1 MRKSLWMIPA
11 VLLSTALVSTAAH
24 ADTVTGYVNDP
35 TANSTDFTTG
45 ITALGGSVTTF
56 SVDTLT
62 PGALNPTAFSG
73 ATLSGTG
80 NLATVTAGNGPADGN
95 VTFTPLSPGEGPS
108 TYTEYIGRT
117 SGSTYTGSLTVSL
130 ATPAL
135 GAGVF
140 LIDLFNPEVY
150 DDVVT
155 LSAYTGASG
164 TGTLLGTETDAQY
177 NFQDTN
183 LYFMGISS
191 SGDDIGSVVLSYDG
205 IYSGDSIGV
214 GNILVGNGSGATTPT
229 PEPNEQS
236 MLGIG
241 LAGIGLCYWMMR
253 KRTARGLR
261 LRA

>member
-1 MRKSLWMIPA
+1 MIPA

-35 TANSTDFTTG
+35 TADSTDFTTG

-62 PGALNPTAFSG
+62 PGSLNPTAFSG

-80 NLATVTAGNGPADGN
+80 NLAIVTAGNGPADDN
-95 VTFTPLSPGEGPS
+95 PFTTPLSPGEGLS
-108 TYTEYIGRT
+108 TYTDYIGEP
-117 SGSTYTGSLTVSL
+117 STALTDTGTLTVSL

-140 LIDLFNPEVY
+140 LIDLFNP
-150 DDVVT
+150 DASADVVT

-177 NFQDTN
+177 NFQENN

-205 IYSGDSIGV
+205 SVSGDEIGV
-214 GNILVGNGSGATTPT
+214 GNILVGNASGTPTST
-229 PEPNEQS
+229 PEPSSQS
-236 MLGIG
+236 LLGIG
-241 LAGIGLCYWMMR
+241 LAGIGLCYWVMR
-253 KRTARGLR
+253 RRTARGLQ